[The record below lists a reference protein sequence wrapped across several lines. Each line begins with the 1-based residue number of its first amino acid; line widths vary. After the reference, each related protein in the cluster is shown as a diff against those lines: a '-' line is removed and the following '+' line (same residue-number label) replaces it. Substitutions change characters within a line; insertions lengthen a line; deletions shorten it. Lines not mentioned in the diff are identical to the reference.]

1 MPLDVEERL
10 KLQRKILMNN
20 RNYIV
25 QYLNPDDVMDD
36 LTSKQ
41 LIGQNALEQLK
52 QPTMAA
58 KERNRI
64 IVDELY
70 NGGAD
75 TLERFCEILK
85 ENRGT
90 KFMADK
96 LEKGIRLNP

>member
-1 MPLDVEERL
+1 
-10 KLQRKILMNN
+10 
-20 RNYIV
+20 
-25 QYLNPDDVMDD
+25 
-36 LTSKQ
+36 
-41 LIGQNALEQLK
+41 
-52 QPTMAA
+52 MAA